1 MLFYLV
7 ISQGESLLYCLAN
20 QEYESD
26 GIASLTSPVNDI
38 TKLKETLEKL
48 NFKVFAFA
56 NLKLVETLDV
66 LNRFCEILVDAGM
79 YAVFYYAGHG
89 FEHQNVD
96 YIMPVDAQLPLKC
109 DECYSVNFI
118 ASKLQERKS
127 KVFMF
132 LDSCRVRL
140 AIKFS
145 SLCLRKC
152 KHEAD
157 MIYSI
162 FSTATTQRWRDPPT
176 LVSNHAVPS
185 LISTKL
191 PRGQCEVLYYVY
203 QVMCVFYAVWLANQL
218 LKKHQMS
225 VLCSTRH

>member
-1 MLFYLV
+1 MFFICLFYW
-7 ISQGESLLYCLAN
+7 SLAREKLALLLGN

-132 LDSCRVRL
+132 L
-140 AIKFS
+140 A
-145 SLCLRKC
+145 
-152 KHEAD
+152 
-157 MIYSI
+157 SI
-162 FSTATTQRWRDPPT
+162 VEDRIHSRI
-176 LVSNHAVPS
+176 N
-185 LISTKL
+185 
-191 PRGQCEVLYYVY
+191 
-203 QVMCVFYAVWLANQL
+203 
-218 LKKHQMS
+218 
-225 VLCSTRH
+225 